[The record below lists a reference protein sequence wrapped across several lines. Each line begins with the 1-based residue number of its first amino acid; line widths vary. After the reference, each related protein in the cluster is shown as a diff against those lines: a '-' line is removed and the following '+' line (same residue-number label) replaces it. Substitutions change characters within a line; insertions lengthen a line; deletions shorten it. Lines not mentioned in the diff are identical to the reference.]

1 MMKRICTISLAVLT
15 LAVTACGGGSG
26 TNSDAVISEEIA
38 KEAAIKLAAESLE
51 EEIDIYSEELAECIL
66 EGFREFANN
75 NISWKDIAEAFERD
89 GDLTNIGVVDEPTE
103 EDAQELFLGCLAE
116 TDTFQEL
123 MDDAVEDVISN
134 SGEGGNYGDDPV
146 LDDLYDQCADGDN
159 QACDDL
165 FWQSP
170 SGSEYEAFGSDCGGQ
185 VDRTY
190 PCIVEERK
198 YGDDPYLDS
207 LYDQCADGDNQACD
221 DLFLASP
228 GGSEYEAFGSDC
240 GGQVDRTYP
249 CTDEGGNYGDDPYL
263 DSLYDQCANGDD
275 EACDD
280 LFWTSPYAF
289 AGSEYVDFALTCGGR
304 DCQIPISEMGSR
316 NYWPMRYGDDA
327 DLDNLY
333 DQCANGDDQA
343 CNDLFLLSN
352 ETSEYSFFAAL
363 CGFRDCVIPIS
374 ETFENDIPATE
385 IPFFYGE
392 DDFLDN
398 LYDQCADGNDEACDD
413 LFWQSVG
420 GSEYGNFALT
430 CGGRGCQIPMD
441 GRSMNYGDNAYLD
454 NLYDQ
459 CADGNDQA
467 CNDLYSQS
475 FGGSEYEEFALTCGG
490 RGCQIPG

>member
-1 MMKRICTISLAVLT
+1 MVRKICTISLAVLT

-26 TNSDAVISEEIA
+26 TNSNAVLSEEISR
-38 KEAAIKLAAESLE
+38 EAVIKLAAESLE
-51 EEIDIYSEELAECIL
+51 DVIDIYSEDFAECML
-66 EGFREFANN
+66 EGFREFASN
-75 NISWKDIAEAFERD
+75 NISWKDIAEALERD
-89 GDLTNIGVVDEPTE
+89 DDLSGINTGLTEDEQTE
-103 EDAQELFLGCLAE
+103 AAQEVYLRCLAE
-116 TDTFQEL
+116 TDIFQEL

-134 SGEGGNYGDDPV
+134 S
-146 LDDLYDQCADGDN
+146 
-159 QACDDL
+159 
-165 FWQSP
+165 
-170 SGSEYEAFGSDCGGQ
+170 
-185 VDRTY
+185 
-190 PCIVEERK
+190 
-198 YGDDPYLDS
+198 
-207 LYDQCADGDNQACD
+207 
-221 DLFLASP
+221 
-228 GGSEYEAFGSDC
+228 
-240 GGQVDRTYP
+240 
-249 CTDEGGNYGDDPYL
+249 DEGGNYGDDPYL

-316 NYWPMRYGDDA
+316 NYWPMRYGDNA

-343 CNDLFLLSN
+343 CNDLFLQSN

-374 ETFENDIPATE
+374 ETFENDTPETD

-420 GSEYGNFALT
+420 GSQYGNFALT

-467 CNDLYSQS
+467 CNDLYFQS

-490 RGCQIPG
+490 RGCQIPR

>member
-1 MMKRICTISLAVLT
+1 MVRKICTISLAVLT

-26 TNSDAVISEEIA
+26 TNSNAVLSEEISR
-38 KEAAIKLAAESLE
+38 EAVIKLAAESLE
-51 EEIDIYSEELAECIL
+51 ADIDLYSEEYAECLLEGIL
-66 EGFREFANN
+66 EIATD
-75 NISWKDIAEAFERD
+75 ISWEDIAETLERD
-89 GDLTNIGVVDEPTE
+89 GNLDDLNSSVANDEVDE
-103 EDAQELFLGCLAE
+103 EDAFALALICAAE
-116 TDTFQEL
+116 ADVLQDL
-123 MDDAVEDVISN
+123 MDEAVEDVISN
-134 SGEGGNYGDDPV
+134 S
-146 LDDLYDQCADGDN
+146 
-159 QACDDL
+159 
-165 FWQSP
+165 
-170 SGSEYEAFGSDCGGQ
+170 
-185 VDRTY
+185 
-190 PCIVEERK
+190 
-198 YGDDPYLDS
+198 
-207 LYDQCADGDNQACD
+207 
-221 DLFLASP
+221 
-228 GGSEYEAFGSDC
+228 
-240 GGQVDRTYP
+240 
-249 CTDEGGNYGDDPYL
+249 DEGGNYGDDPYL

-316 NYWPMRYGDDA
+316 NYWPMRYGDNA

-333 DQCANGDDQA
+333 NQCANGDDQA
-343 CNDLFLLSN
+343 CNDLFLQSN

-374 ETFENDIPATE
+374 ETFENDTSE
-385 IPFFYGE
+385 TDIPFFYGE

-467 CNDLYSQS
+467 CNDLYFQS

-490 RGCQIPG
+490 RGCQIPR

>member
-1 MMKRICTISLAVLT
+1 MVRKICTISLAALT

-26 TNSDAVISEEIA
+26 TNSNAVLSEEISR
-38 KEAAIKLAAESLE
+38 EAVIKLAAESLE
-51 EEIDIYSEELAECIL
+51 DVIDIYSEDFAECML
-66 EGFREFANN
+66 EGFREFASN
-75 NISWKDIAEAFERD
+75 NISWKDIAEALERD
-89 GDLTNIGVVDEPTE
+89 DDLSGINTGLTEDEQTE
-103 EDAQELFLGCLAE
+103 AAQEVYLRCLAE
-116 TDTFQEL
+116 TDIFQEL

-134 SGEGGNYGDDPV
+134 SDEGGNYGDDPV

-170 SGSEYEAFGSDCGGQ
+170 AGSEYEAFGSNCGGQ

-190 PCIVEERK
+190 PC
-198 YGDDPYLDS
+198 
-207 LYDQCADGDNQACD
+207 N
-221 DLFLASP
+221 
-228 GGSEYEAFGSDC
+228 
-240 GGQVDRTYP
+240 
-249 CTDEGGNYGDDPYL
+249 DEGGNYGDDPYL

-316 NYWPMRYGDDA
+316 NYWPMRYGDNA

-343 CNDLFLLSN
+343 CNDLFLQSN

-374 ETFENDIPATE
+374 ETFENDTPETD

-467 CNDLYSQS
+467 CNDLYFQS

-490 RGCQIPG
+490 RGCQIPR

>member
-1 MMKRICTISLAVLT
+1 M
-15 LAVTACGGGSG
+15 
-26 TNSDAVISEEIA
+26 
-38 KEAAIKLAAESLE
+38 
-51 EEIDIYSEELAECIL
+51 
-66 EGFREFANN
+66 
-75 NISWKDIAEAFERD
+75 
-89 GDLTNIGVVDEPTE
+89 DE
-103 EDAQELFLGCLAE
+103 
-116 TDTFQEL
+116 
-123 MDDAVEDVISN
+123 AVEDVISN
-134 SGEGGNYGDDPV
+134 S
-146 LDDLYDQCADGDN
+146 
-159 QACDDL
+159 
-165 FWQSP
+165 
-170 SGSEYEAFGSDCGGQ
+170 
-185 VDRTY
+185 
-190 PCIVEERK
+190 
-198 YGDDPYLDS
+198 
-207 LYDQCADGDNQACD
+207 
-221 DLFLASP
+221 
-228 GGSEYEAFGSDC
+228 
-240 GGQVDRTYP
+240 
-249 CTDEGGNYGDDPYL
+249 DEGGNYGDDPYL

-316 NYWPMRYGDDA
+316 NYWPMRYGDNA

-343 CNDLFLLSN
+343 CNDLFLQSN

-363 CGFRDCVIPIS
+363 CGFRDCAIPIS
-374 ETFENDIPATE
+374 ETFENDTSE
-385 IPFFYGE
+385 TDIPFFYGE

-467 CNDLYSQS
+467 CNDLYFQS

-490 RGCQIPG
+490 RGCQIPR

>member
-1 MMKRICTISLAVLT
+1 MVRKICTISLAVLT

-26 TNSDAVISEEIA
+26 TNSNAVLSEEISR
-38 KEAAIKLAAESLE
+38 EAVIKLAAESLE
-51 EEIDIYSEELAECIL
+51 ADIDLYSEEYAECLLEGIL
-66 EGFREFANN
+66 EIATD
-75 NISWKDIAEAFERD
+75 ISWEDIAETLERD
-89 GDLTNIGVVDEPTE
+89 GNLDDLNSSVANDEVDE
-103 EDAQELFLGCLAE
+103 EDAFALALICAAE
-116 TDTFQEL
+116 ADVLQDL
-123 MDDAVEDVISN
+123 MDEAVEDVISN
-134 SGEGGNYGDDPV
+134 S
-146 LDDLYDQCADGDN
+146 
-159 QACDDL
+159 
-165 FWQSP
+165 
-170 SGSEYEAFGSDCGGQ
+170 
-185 VDRTY
+185 
-190 PCIVEERK
+190 
-198 YGDDPYLDS
+198 
-207 LYDQCADGDNQACD
+207 
-221 DLFLASP
+221 
-228 GGSEYEAFGSDC
+228 
-240 GGQVDRTYP
+240 
-249 CTDEGGNYGDDPYL
+249 DEGGNYGDDPYL

-316 NYWPMRYGDDA
+316 NYWPMRYGDNA

-343 CNDLFLLSN
+343 CNDLFLQSN

-374 ETFENDIPATE
+374 ETFENDTSE
-385 IPFFYGE
+385 TDIPFFYGE

-467 CNDLYSQS
+467 CNDLYFQS

-490 RGCQIPG
+490 RGCQIPR

>member
-1 MMKRICTISLAVLT
+1 MMKRIFSISLAVLT

-26 TNSDAVISEEIA
+26 TNSDAVLSEEIA

-51 EEIDIYSEELAECIL
+51 ADTGVYSEEYAECLLEGTLEIATDISWEDLAET
-66 EGFREFANN
+66 
-75 NISWKDIAEAFERD
+75 FERD
-89 GDLTNIGVVDEPTE
+89 GSLENLDSSVAEAEADE
-103 EDAQELFLGCLAE
+103 EDYFALLLTCTAE
-116 TDTFQEL
+116 AGVFQDL

-134 SGEGGNYGDDPV
+134 SDEDGN
-146 LDDLYDQCADGDN
+146 
-159 QACDDL
+159 
-165 FWQSP
+165 
-170 SGSEYEAFGSDCGGQ
+170 
-185 VDRTY
+185 
-190 PCIVEERK
+190 

-221 DLFLASP
+221 DLFLESP
-228 GGSEYEAFGSDC
+228 GGSEYEAFGIDC
-240 GGQVDRTYP
+240 GGRWGLEERRTLLQV
-249 CTDEGGNYGDDPYL
+249 CEASNSDEGGNYGDDPYL

-289 AGSEYVDFALTCGGR
+289 AGSEYVDFALACGGR

-316 NYWPMRYGDDA
+316 NYWPMRYGEDV

-343 CNDLFLLSN
+343 CNDLFLQSN

-374 ETFENDIPATE
+374 ETFETD

-392 DDFLDN
+392 DAFLDN

-420 GSEYGNFALT
+420 GSEYGSFALT

-467 CNDLYSQS
+467 CNDLYFQS

>member
-1 MMKRICTISLAVLT
+1 MVRKICTISLAVLT

-26 TNSDAVISEEIA
+26 TNSNAVLSEEISR
-38 KEAAIKLAAESLE
+38 EAVIKLAAESLE
-51 EEIDIYSEELAECIL
+51 ADIDLYSEEYAECLLEGIL
-66 EGFREFANN
+66 EITTD
-75 NISWKDIAEAFERD
+75 ISWEDIAETLERD
-89 GDLTNIGVVDEPTE
+89 GNLDDLNSSVANDEVDE
-103 EDAQELFLGCLAE
+103 EDAFALALICAAE
-116 TDTFQEL
+116 ADVLQDL
-123 MDDAVEDVISN
+123 MDEAVEDVISN
-134 SGEGGNYGDDPV
+134 S
-146 LDDLYDQCADGDN
+146 
-159 QACDDL
+159 
-165 FWQSP
+165 
-170 SGSEYEAFGSDCGGQ
+170 
-185 VDRTY
+185 
-190 PCIVEERK
+190 
-198 YGDDPYLDS
+198 
-207 LYDQCADGDNQACD
+207 
-221 DLFLASP
+221 
-228 GGSEYEAFGSDC
+228 
-240 GGQVDRTYP
+240 
-249 CTDEGGNYGDDPYL
+249 DEGGNYGDDPYL

-316 NYWPMRYGDDA
+316 NYWPMRYGDNA

-343 CNDLFLLSN
+343 CNDLFLQSN

-363 CGFRDCVIPIS
+363 CGFRDCAIPIS
-374 ETFENDIPATE
+374 ETFENDTSE
-385 IPFFYGE
+385 TDIPFFYGE

-467 CNDLYSQS
+467 CNDLYFQS

-490 RGCQIPG
+490 RGCQIPR